1 MALVGPPN
9 SGKSTLFNRL
19 TGLRQKVANYP
30 GVTVEQR
37 VGRLNGIGRDD
48 LTLIDL
54 PGIYGLDSY
63 SEDARVAVDV
73 LHGEMP
79 GTPAPDAI
87 LLVLD
92 SLQLRRQL
100 MLAAPVLALGLPTL
114 VLLNMSDLMEARGG
128 RVDTLALAQELGV
141 PVAKISATRGAGLDS
156 ITHFLNRKAEAEQP
170 VPAEGK
176 IELPVM
182 GNPRSY
188 RQWATGISTRT
199 KYKAPLSNA
208 WTKRIDGVLLHKIW
222 GPLIFLAVVFA
233 VFQVVFSIGQ
243 PLSDGFGNLLNAGG
257 DRIGALLGHNWVE
270 SLLIDG
276 VWRGVASV
284 LVFLPQ
290 ILLLFLF
297 IGVLEDSGYLARAA
311 LIADRVMRSIGLN
324 GKAFIPLLS
333 AYACAVPAIMATR
346 TIENK
351 RDRFATILVA
361 PFMTCSARL
370 PIYMLMIAAFIP
382 NTPLLGDLFGL
393 RAAVMLSLYV
403 LGFVA
408 ALGTARLLKSSI
420 LKASSAPFILELPQY
435 RLPTVRS
442 LSLRLVDRGKVFL
455 RQAGTVILAVT
466 LVLWVL
472 SHVPFH
478 TDLTTSVIG
487 RLGHLIEPAIQP
499 LGFNWKIGIG
509 LLTSVVAREV
519 IVGTLGTLYG
529 ADPATQSLG
538 LQAALRHDLTL
549 GGAMAAAWLAGL
561 HYWRFGV
568 PITVAAGAAT
578 LSAAVIAVVFALM
591 PDLNGHLASAVV
603 IACGLAVFAAAMR
616 FDMADPARVTRKT
629 DIAFWLHLLS
639 APLIVQPLIFGFLGG
654 LQDLD
659 TRRALGI
666 IAIFLGLGLV
676 AVIIDRRAI
685 LVSGLAYAGF
695 AFGALIHRPGSNM
708 KRPPRLFWR
717 WAFSCSP

>member
-1 MALVGPPN
+1 MSDCCGPIATIDVPIEPRVAGRIRTVALVGPPN

-37 VGRLNGIGRDD
+37 MGRLNGIGRSD
-48 LTLIDL
+48 LILIDL

-63 SEDARVAVDV
+63 SEDARVAVEV

-79 GTPAPDAI
+79 GTPTPDAI

-114 VLLNMSDLMEARGG
+114 MLLNMSDLMEARGG
-128 RVDTLALAQELGV
+128 QVDTLALAQELGV
-141 PVAKISATRGAGLDS
+141 PVAKISATRGVGLDAV
-156 ITHFLNRKAEAEQP
+156 THFLNRKAEPERSIA
-170 VPAEGK
+170 PAAGR

-188 RQWATGISTRT
+188 RQWAHGVSSRT
-199 KYKAPLSNA
+199 KYKAPLSNE
-208 WTKRIDGVLLHKIW
+208 WTKRIDGVLLHRIW
-222 GPLIFLAVVFA
+222 GPLIFLVVVFA

-243 PLSDGFGNLLNAGG
+243 PLNDGLGDVLNAAG
-257 DRIGALLGHNWVE
+257 DKIGALMGHNWLE

-382 NTPLLGDLFGL
+382 NKPILGDLFGL

-408 ALGTARLLKSSI
+408 ALGTAWLLKSSI

-435 RLPTVRS
+435 RFPTVRS
-442 LSLRLVDRGKVFL
+442 LGLRLMDRGKVFL

-466 LVLWVL
+466 IVLWIL
-472 SHVPFH
+472 SHIPFH
-478 TDLTTSVIG
+478 ADLAGSLIG
-487 RLGHLIEPAIQP
+487 RLGQLIEPVIKP

-509 LLTSVVAREV
+509 LLTSVMAREV

-549 GGAMAAAWLAGL
+549 GGAMALVVFFAFAMQCTSTIAIVRRETNSWRWPALQFAYMSVLA
-561 HYWRFGV
+561 Y
-568 PITVAAGAAT
+568 GAALVT
-578 LSAAVIAVVFALM
+578 NQVI
-591 PDLNGHLASAVV
+591 
-603 IACGLAVFAAAMR
+603 
-616 FDMADPARVTRKT
+616 
-629 DIAFWLHLLS
+629 LHF
-639 APLIVQPLIFGFLGG
+639 V
-654 LQDLD
+654 
-659 TRRALGI
+659 R
-666 IAIFLGLGLV
+666 
-676 AVIIDRRAI
+676 
-685 LVSGLAYAGF
+685 
-695 AFGALIHRPGSNM
+695 
-708 KRPPRLFWR
+708 
-717 WAFSCSP
+717 

>member
-1 MALVGPPN
+1 MSDCCSPATIEVPATNLEPRVAGRIRTVALVGPPN

-37 VGRLNGIGRDD
+37 VGRLNGIGRGD

-73 LHGEMP
+73 LRGEMP
-79 GTPAPDAI
+79 GTPIPDAV

-100 MLAAPVLALGLPTL
+100 MLAAPVLSLGLPTL
-114 VLLNMSDLMEARGG
+114 VLLNMSDLMESRGG
-128 RVDTLALAQELGV
+128 RVDTLALAQEMGV
-141 PVAKISATRGAGLDS
+141 PVAKISATRGAGLDA
-156 ITHFLNRKAEAEQP
+156 ITHFLNRKADPLIPGTNGNGHAETP
-170 VPAEGK
+170 VAASR

-199 KYKAPLSNA
+199 KYKAPLSSE
-208 WTKRIDGVLLHKIW
+208 WTKRIDGILLHRIW
-222 GPLIFLAVVFA
+222 GPLVFLAVVFA

-243 PLSDGFGNLLNAGG
+243 PLSDAFGEVLNKGG
-257 DRIGALLGHNWVE
+257 DKIGALIGPGPVE

-382 NTPLLGDLFGL
+382 NKPILGDLLGL
-393 RAAVMLSLYV
+393 RATVMLSLYL

-408 ALGTARLLKSSI
+408 ALTTARLLKSSI

-442 LSLRLVDRGKVFL
+442 LSLRLMDRGKVFL
-455 RQAGTVILAVT
+455 KQAGTVILAVT
-466 LVLWVL
+466 IVLWIL
-472 SHVPFH
+472 SHIPYH
-478 TDLTTSVIG
+478 AGLAQSLIG
-487 RLGHLIEPAIQP
+487 CLGQLIEPVIRP

-509 LLTSVVAREV
+509 LLTSVMAREV

-549 GGAMAAAWLAGL
+549 GGAMAL
-561 HYWRFGV
+561 
-568 PITVAAGAAT
+568 
-578 LSAAVIAVVFALM
+578 VVFFAFALQCTST
-591 PDLNGHLASAVV
+591 LA
-603 IACGLAVFAAAMR
+603 
-616 FDMADPARVTRKT
+616 
-629 DIAFWLHLLS
+629 
-639 APLIVQPLIFGFLGG
+639 IVRRETNSWRWPV
-654 LQDLD
+654 LQFVYM
-659 TRRALGI
+659 G
-666 IAIFLGLGLV
+666 V
-676 AVIIDRRAI
+676 
-685 LVSGLAYAGF
+685 LAYLA
-695 AFGALIHRPGSNM
+695 ALATNQFILHFVR
-708 KRPPRLFWR
+708 
-717 WAFSCSP
+717 

>member
-1 MALVGPPN
+1 MSDCCSTTATIEVPVEPRVAGRIRTVALVGPPN

-37 VGRLNGIGRDD
+37 VGRLNGIGRSD

-63 SEDARVAVDV
+63 SEDARVAVEV

-156 ITHFLNRKAEAEQP
+156 ITHFLNRKAEPETPNVAL
-170 VPAEGK
+170 AAGR

-199 KYKAPLSNA
+199 KYKAPISNE
-208 WTKRIDGVLLHKIW
+208 WTKRIDGVLLHRIW

-243 PLSDGFGNLLNAGG
+243 PLSDGFGDVLNGVGA
-257 DRIGALLGHNWVE
+257 RIGALMGPGWVE

-276 VWRGVASV
+276 IWRGVASV

-382 NTPLLGDLFGL
+382 NRPILGDLFGL

-408 ALGTARLLKSSI
+408 ALGTAWLLKSSI

-466 LVLWVL
+466 IVLWVM

-478 TDLTTSVIG
+478 TDLAGSVIG
-487 RLGHLIEPAIQP
+487 RIGQFIEPAIKP

-509 LLTSVVAREV
+509 LLTSVMAREV

-549 GGAMAAAWLAGL
+549 GGAMALVVFFAFAMQCTSTIAIVRRETNSWRWPAVQFAYMSVLA
-561 HYWRFGV
+561 Y
-568 PITVAAGAAT
+568 VAALAT
-578 LSAAVIAVVFALM
+578 
-591 PDLNGHLASAVV
+591 N
-603 IACGLAVFAAAMR
+603 
-616 FDMADPARVTRKT
+616 
-629 DIAFWLHLLS
+629 
-639 APLIVQPLIFGFLGG
+639 Q
-654 LQDLD
+654 
-659 TRRALGI
+659 
-666 IAIFLGLGLV
+666 
-676 AVIIDRRAI
+676 AI
-685 LVSGLAYAGF
+685 LHFV
-695 AFGALIHRPGSNM
+695 R
-708 KRPPRLFWR
+708 
-717 WAFSCSP
+717 